1 MKLWYSPASPFVR
14 KVMVVAH
21 EAGLVGQIETIQ
33 VSTTAVAR
41 NADLVKSNPAGKI
54 PALVLDDGSVLFDSS
69 VICAYLETLNK
80 GGKLVPAS
88 GVERFRILTLESL
101 GDAMMD
107 AAVLARYERALRPE
121 DKQWREWEHGQL
133 AKVRS
138 ALEDIEANRMG
149 LIGEGVSIGAIAVAC
164 ALGYLDFRFADFGW
178 RDSHPKLAKWYVGF
192 EGRPSMKATT
202 PHA

>member
-21 EAGLVGQIETIQ
+21 EAGLAGQIEAVP

-41 NADLVKSNPAGKI
+41 NADLVKFNPAGKI
-54 PALVLDDGSVLFDSS
+54 PALVLDDGTVLFDSS
-69 VICAYLETLNK
+69 VVCAYLDSINK
-80 GGKLVPAS
+80 GKKLAPVS
-88 GVERFRILTLESL
+88 GVERYRMLTLESL
-101 GDAMMD
+101 GDAVMD
-107 AAVLARYERALRPE
+107 AAVLARYERALRPA

-138 ALEDIEANRMG
+138 ALDDFEANRLG

-164 ALGYLDFRFADFGW
+164 ALGYLDFRFADIAW
-178 RDSHPKLAKWYVGF
+178 RDSHPKLATWYGKF
-192 EGRPSMKATT
+192 AERPSMKATE
-202 PHA
+202 PKG